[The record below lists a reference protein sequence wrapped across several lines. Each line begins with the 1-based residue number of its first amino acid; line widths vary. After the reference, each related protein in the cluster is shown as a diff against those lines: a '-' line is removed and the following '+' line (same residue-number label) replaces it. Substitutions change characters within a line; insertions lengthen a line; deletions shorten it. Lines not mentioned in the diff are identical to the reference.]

1 MTDVSGVSSSTS
13 TTKTATSTNTA
24 TASANSVDYN
34 QFLQLLV
41 AQLKNQDPTSPM
53 DSTQYLSQLAAF
65 SQVEQ
70 QTNTNTKLD
79 SLLTASALQTADS
92 AIGRTVTS
100 ADGTVSGVV
109 SSVSIVSSGSPV
121 ATLADGTTI
130 TLDSGV
136 KISA

>member
-1 MTDVSGVSSSTS
+1 MSTVQGVSNTPKTPATTPATQSST
-13 TTKTATSTNTA
+13 
-24 TASANSVDYN
+24 VDYN

-53 DSTQYLSQLAAF
+53 DSTSYLSQLASF
-65 SQVEQ
+65 STVEA
-70 QTNTNTKLD
+70 QTNTNNKLD
-79 SLLTASALQTADS
+79 SLLTSSALQTADS

-121 ATLADGTTI
+121 ATLADGSTI

-136 KISA
+136 KISK

>member
-1 MTDVSGVSSSTS
+1 MTTVSGVSTSTSSTS
-13 TTKTATSTNTA
+13 STSSSTASTST
-24 TASANSVDYN
+24 VDYN

-41 AQLKNQDPTSPM
+41 AQLKNQDPTEPM
-53 DSTQYLSQLAAF
+53 DSTEYLSQLASF
-65 SQVEQ
+65 SQVEA
-70 QTNTNTKLD
+70 QTNTNAKLD
-79 SLLTASALQTADS
+79 SLLTSSALQTADS

-130 TLDSGV
+130 TLDAGV

>member
-1 MTDVSGVSSSTS
+1 MTTVDGVG
-13 TTKTATSTNTA
+13 ATNTTA
-24 TASANSVDYN
+24 RTASGGTSQASVDYN

-53 DSTQYLSQLAAF
+53 DSTAYLSQLASF

-70 QTNTNTKLD
+70 QTNTNNKLD
-79 SLLTASALQTADS
+79 TLLTSSALQMADS

-100 ADGTVSGVV
+100 ADGKISGKVT
-109 SSVSIVSSGSPV
+109 SVSIVSGGVPV
-121 ATLADGTTI
+121 ATLEGGA
-130 TLDSGV
+130 TLELTSGV

>member
-1 MTDVSGVSSSTS
+1 MTVSGVSTSTS
-13 TTKTATSTNTA
+13 TSTNTA
-24 TASANSVDYN
+24 STTAAKSSTVDYN

-53 DSTQYLSQLAAF
+53 DSTSYLSQLASF
-65 SQVEQ
+65 SSVEA

-79 SLLTASALQTADS
+79 SLLTSSALQTADS

-121 ATLADGTTI
+121 ATLADGSTI
-130 TLDSGV
+130 TLDAGV
-136 KISA
+136 KISK

>member
-1 MTDVSGVSSSTS
+1 MSTVPGVSNTAKTPATTPAAKSST
-13 TTKTATSTNTA
+13 
-24 TASANSVDYN
+24 VDYN

-53 DSTQYLSQLAAF
+53 DSTSYLSQLASF
-65 SQVEQ
+65 STVEA
-70 QTNTNTKLD
+70 QTNTNSKLD
-79 SLLTASALQTADS
+79 SLLTSSALQTADS

-100 ADGTVSGVV
+100 ADGSVSGVV

-121 ATLADGTTI
+121 ATLADGSTI

-136 KISA
+136 KISK

>member
-1 MTDVSGVSSSTS
+1 MSTVSSVNTSSTSSTNSSSSSSSTS
-13 TTKTATSTNTA
+13 TS
-24 TASANSVDYN
+24 SVDYN

-53 DSTQYLSQLAAF
+53 DSTAYLSQLASF

-70 QTNTNTKLD
+70 QTNTNSKLD
-79 SLLTASALQTADS
+79 TLLTSSALQTADS

-109 SSVSIVSSGSPV
+109 SSVSIVSGGSPV
-121 ATLADGTTI
+121 ATLADGTTL
-130 TLDSGV
+130 TLNSGV
-136 KISA
+136 KISG